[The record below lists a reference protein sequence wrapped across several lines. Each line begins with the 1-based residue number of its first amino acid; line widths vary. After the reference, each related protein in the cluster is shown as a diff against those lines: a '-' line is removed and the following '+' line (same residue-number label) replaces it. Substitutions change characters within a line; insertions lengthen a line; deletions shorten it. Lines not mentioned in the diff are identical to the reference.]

1 MSFKVPNISEGN
13 ELSNPE
19 IRSIL
24 LNIYDRLTKAS
35 TKEVGYE
42 LFLKLILKN
51 LSSPSSIFYIISQLS
66 EFIPPLSPKEKE
78 PCLKLLSLVF
88 FNPIQEQ
95 QNQINKK
102 NSIYYQ
108 FLSPILSIIQSITK
122 DSNSIIFPQ
131 IANTYA
137 EIVQNIMP
145 TDISYATEELN
156 MEEKRAYEMLQG
168 FCIYNMKQEEK
179 ANRIIGSLC
188 LTKLVENCP
197 VVLQEQYMKF
207 IWDNIMTFIDTKNY
221 TAKYELLNC
230 LISLILGAEGLF
242 TQYANDTL
250 YKVLDFLTED
260 DWNKRKLALNVI
272 YTLIFYC
279 KDEVMPLK
287 DHIIN
292 FLRVLKTDKVKE
304 VREVCLLILQIFNE
318 NEPTKKKIEKEKSI
332 SAIINKDKIGKNKV
346 GGNKGEI
353 AHNTKNKSR
362 PKTGTGIRQQ
372 KKNNKFF
379 ENNKKFSSNPF
390 KDNSYDL
397 SDNRKNNNTSNMN
410 NITTYNNDSG
420 QKPSISLQTKGSKEN
435 MNTTG
440 AATGNSTSHNRS
452 KGKKSNNFVNEKM
465 VIKPDPNK
473 SIFKAIPNPAFFKQG
488 NKKSNDIVVM
498 AKGKPIKTNQNI
510 NIIVNENNENKL
522 NKNNFSEQNENVSN
536 YDKNKRSYESSQ
548 ENREEKKIDY
558 ANKDKENKNIN
569 INVNDNMDDNRIPSK
584 RNNSK
589 EMKYTQKKEDLR
601 YKNFFKNDNYN
612 DNNENYNDNYN
623 QKENEKIDEEED
635 NYKGKYTEKNYE
647 MKDRNNYGGENE
659 NESVGVDQNI
669 IQKLLKQ
676 MEFLDKGHMSLENM
690 FDNIQIDTQEQIE
703 NLNANF
709 GNLESKTNRLNKDLN
724 DYYINGY

>member
-24 LNIYDRLTKAS
+24 LNIYDRLTKPS

-51 LSSPSSIFYIISQLS
+51 LSSPSSISYIISQLS

-88 FNPIQEQ
+88 FNPIQDL
-95 QNQINKK
+95 QNQNNKK

-122 DSNSIIFPQ
+122 DSNNIIFPQ

-207 IWDNIMTFIDTKNY
+207 IWDNIMNFIDTKNY

-242 TQYANDTL
+242 TQYANATL

-279 KDEVMPLK
+279 KDEVLPLK

-332 SAIINKDKIGKNKV
+332 GAIINKDKKGKNR
-346 GGNKGEI
+346 GSGNKGEI
-353 AHNTKNKSR
+353 MNNTKNRSR
-362 PKTGTGIRQQ
+362 PKTGIRQQ

-379 ENNKKFSSNPF
+379 ENNKKFTSNPF
-390 KDNSYDL
+390 KDNSYEI
-397 SDNRKNNNTSNMN
+397 SDNRKNNNINNNMN

-420 QKPSISLQTKGSKEN
+420 QKPSISLQTMGSKNN

-440 AATGNSTSHNRS
+440 AVTGSNTSHNKS

-498 AKGKPIKTNQNI
+498 AKGKPIKANQNI
-510 NIIVNENNENKL
+510 NVIENNENKL
-522 NKNNFSEQNENVSN
+522 NKNNFNEQSENNSN
-536 YDKNKRSYESSQ
+536 YDKNKKSYESTQ
-548 ENREEKKIDY
+548 ENREEKKKDY
-558 ANKDKENKNIN
+558 LYKDKENKNIN
-569 INVNDNMDDNRIPSK
+569 MNMDDNNVPSK
-584 RNNSK
+584 RSNSK
-589 EMKYTQKKEDLR
+589 DMKYAQKKEDLR
-601 YKNFFKNDNYN
+601 YKNFFNNDNDN
-612 DNNENYNDNYN
+612 NNNENYNDNYN
-623 QKENEKIDEEED
+623 EKENDKIDEEED
-635 NYKGKYTEKNYE
+635 DYKNKYIEKNYE
-647 MKDRNNYGGENE
+647 IKDRNNYGGENE
-659 NESVGVDQNI
+659 DETGGVDQNI

-709 GNLESKTNRLNKDLN
+709 GNLELKTNRLNKDLN

>member
-13 ELSNPE
+13 ELTNPE

-51 LSSPSSIFYIISQLS
+51 LSSPSSISYIISQLS

-88 FNPIQEQ
+88 FNPIQDL

-122 DSNSIIFPQ
+122 DSNNIIFPQ

-156 MEEKRAYEMLQG
+156 VEEKRAYEMLQG

-207 IWDNIMTFIDTKNY
+207 IWDNIMNFIDTKNY

-242 TQYANDTL
+242 TQYANATL

-318 NEPTKKKIEKEKSI
+318 NEPTKKKVEKEKSI
-332 SAIINKDKIGKNKV
+332 GAIINKDKIGKNKS
-346 GGNKGEI
+346 GGIKGETM
-353 AHNTKNKSR
+353 HNTKNKSR
-362 PKTGTGIRQQ
+362 PKTGIRQS

-379 ENNKKFSSNPF
+379 ENNKKFTSNPF
-390 KDNSYDL
+390 KDNSYEL
-397 SDNRKNNNTSNMN
+397 SDNRKNNNINNNMN
-410 NITTYNNDSG
+410 NISTYNNDSG
-420 QKPSISLQTKGSKEN
+420 QKPSMSLQTKGSKDN

-440 AATGNSTSHNRS
+440 AVTGSNTSHNKS

-510 NIIVNENNENKL
+510 NVIENNENKL
-522 NKNNFSEQNENVSN
+522 NKNSFNEQNENNSN
-536 YDKNKRSYESSQ
+536 YDKNKKGYDSSQ

-558 ANKDKENKNIN
+558 VNKDKGNKNMNKNID
-569 INVNDNMDDNRIPSK
+569 IDDNIVPSK

-589 EMKYTQKKEDLR
+589 DMKYAQKKEDLR
-601 YKNFFKNDNYN
+601 YKNFFNNDNDNINNDNYN
-612 DNNENYNDNYN
+612 E
-623 QKENEKIDEEED
+623 KENNKINEEED
-635 NYKGKYTEKNYE
+635 DYKDKYIEKNYE
-647 MKDRNNYGGENE
+647 IKERNNYGEQNE
-659 NESVGVDQNI
+659 NEEGGVDQSI

-676 MEFLDKGHMSLENM
+676 MEFLDRGHMSLENM

-703 NLNANF
+703 NLNTNF
-709 GNLESKTNRLNKDLN
+709 GNLELKTNRLDKDLN

>member
-13 ELSNPE
+13 ELTNPE

-51 LSSPSSIFYIISQLS
+51 LSSPSSISYIISQLS

-88 FNPIQEQ
+88 FNPIQDL

-122 DSNSIIFPQ
+122 DSNNIIFPQ

-156 MEEKRAYEMLQG
+156 VEEKRAYEMLQG

-207 IWDNIMTFIDTKNY
+207 IWDNIMNFIDTKNY

-242 TQYANDTL
+242 TQYANATL

-318 NEPTKKKIEKEKSI
+318 NEPTKKKVEKEKSI
-332 SAIINKDKIGKNKV
+332 GAIINKDKIGKNKS
-346 GGNKGEI
+346 GGIKGETV
-353 AHNTKNKSR
+353 HNTKNKSR
-362 PKTGTGIRQQ
+362 PKTGIRQS

-379 ENNKKFSSNPF
+379 ENNKKFTSNPF
-390 KDNSYDL
+390 KDNSYEL
-397 SDNRKNNNTSNMN
+397 SDNRKNNNINNNMN
-410 NITTYNNDSG
+410 NISTYNNDSG
-420 QKPSISLQTKGSKEN
+420 QKPSMSLQTKGSKDN

-440 AATGNSTSHNRS
+440 AVTGSNTSHNKS

-510 NIIVNENNENKL
+510 NVIENNENKL
-522 NKNNFSEQNENVSN
+522 NKNSFNEQNENNSN
-536 YDKNKRSYESSQ
+536 YDKNKKGYDSSQ

-558 ANKDKENKNIN
+558 FNKDNKNMNKNID
-569 INVNDNMDDNRIPSK
+569 IDDNIAPSK

-589 EMKYTQKKEDLR
+589 DMKYAQKKEDLR
-601 YKNFFKNDNYN
+601 YKNFFNNDNDNINNDNYN
-612 DNNENYNDNYN
+612 E
-623 QKENEKIDEEED
+623 KENDKIDEEED
-635 NYKGKYTEKNYE
+635 DYKDKYIEKKYE
-647 MKDRNNYGGENE
+647 IKERNNYGEQNE
-659 NESVGVDQNI
+659 NEEGGVDQSI

-676 MEFLDKGHMSLENM
+676 MEFLDRGHMSLENM

-703 NLNANF
+703 NLNTNF
-709 GNLESKTNRLNKDLN
+709 GNLELKTNRLDKDLN

>member
-24 LNIYDRLTKAS
+24 LNIYDRLTKPS

-51 LSSPSSIFYIISQLS
+51 LSSPSSISYIISQLS

-88 FNPIQEQ
+88 FNPIQDL
-95 QNQINKK
+95 QNQNNKK

-122 DSNSIIFPQ
+122 DSNNIIFPQ

-207 IWDNIMTFIDTKNY
+207 IWENIMNFIDTKNY

-242 TQYANDTL
+242 TQYANATL

-279 KDEVMPLK
+279 KDEVLPLK

-332 SAIINKDKIGKNKV
+332 GAIINKDKKGKNR
-346 GGNKGEI
+346 GSGNKGEI
-353 AHNTKNKSR
+353 MNNTKNRSR
-362 PKTGTGIRQQ
+362 PKTGIRQQ

-379 ENNKKFSSNPF
+379 ENNKKFTSNPF
-390 KDNSYDL
+390 KDNSYEI
-397 SDNRKNNNTSNMN
+397 SDNRKNNNINNNMN

-420 QKPSISLQTKGSKEN
+420 QKPSISLQTMGSKNN

-440 AATGNSTSHNRS
+440 AVTGSNTSHNKS

-498 AKGKPIKTNQNI
+498 AKGKPIKANQNI
-510 NIIVNENNENKL
+510 NVIENNENKL
-522 NKNNFSEQNENVSN
+522 NKNNFNEQSENNSN
-536 YDKNKRSYESSQ
+536 YDKNKKSYESTQ
-548 ENREEKKIDY
+548 ENREEKKKDY
-558 ANKDKENKNIN
+558 LYKDKENKNIN
-569 INVNDNMDDNRIPSK
+569 MNMDDNNVPSK
-584 RNNSK
+584 RSNSK
-589 EMKYTQKKEDLR
+589 DMKYAQKKEDLR
-601 YKNFFKNDNYN
+601 YKNFFNNDNDN
-612 DNNENYNDNYN
+612 NNNENYNDNYN
-623 QKENEKIDEEED
+623 EKENDKIDEEED
-635 NYKGKYTEKNYE
+635 DYKNKYIEKNYE
-647 MKDRNNYGGENE
+647 IKDRNNYGEGNE
-659 NESVGVDQNI
+659 DETGGVDQNI

-709 GNLESKTNRLNKDLN
+709 GNLELKTNRLNKDLN

>member
-1 MSFKVPNISEGN
+1 MSFKVPNLSEGN

-24 LNIYDRLTKAS
+24 LNIYDRLTKPS

-51 LSSPSSIFYIISQLS
+51 LSSPSSISYIISQLS

-88 FNPIQEQ
+88 FNPIQDL
-95 QNQINKK
+95 QNQNNKK

-122 DSNSIIFPQ
+122 DSNNIIFPQ

-156 MEEKRAYEMLQG
+156 LEEKRAYEMLQG

-207 IWDNIMTFIDTKNY
+207 IWDNIMNFIDTKNY

-242 TQYANDTL
+242 TQYANATL

-279 KDEVMPLK
+279 KDEVLPLK

-332 SAIINKDKIGKNKV
+332 GAIINKDKKGKNR
-346 GGNKGEI
+346 GSGNKGEI
-353 AHNTKNKSR
+353 VNNTKNRSR
-362 PKTGTGIRQQ
+362 PKTGIRQQ

-379 ENNKKFSSNPF
+379 ENNKKFTSNPF
-390 KDNSYDL
+390 KDNSYEI
-397 SDNRKNNNTSNMN
+397 SDNRKNNNINNNMN

-420 QKPSISLQTKGSKEN
+420 QKPSISLQTMGSKNN

-440 AATGNSTSHNRS
+440 AVTGSNTSHNKS

-473 SIFKAIPNPAFFKQG
+473 SIFKAIPNRAFFKQG

-498 AKGKPIKTNQNI
+498 AKGKPIKANQNI
-510 NIIVNENNENKL
+510 NVIENNENKL
-522 NKNNFSEQNENVSN
+522 NKNNFNEQSENNSN
-536 YDKNKRSYESSQ
+536 YDKNKKSYESTQ
-548 ENREEKKIDY
+548 ENREEKKKDY
-558 ANKDKENKNIN
+558 LYKDKENKNIN
-569 INVNDNMDDNRIPSK
+569 MNMDDNNVPSK
-584 RNNSK
+584 RSNSK
-589 EMKYTQKKEDLR
+589 DMKYAQKKEDLR
-601 YKNFFKNDNYN
+601 YKNFFNNDNN
-612 DNNENYNDNYN
+612 NNENYNDNYN
-623 QKENEKIDEEED
+623 EKENDKIDEEED
-635 NYKGKYTEKNYE
+635 DYKNKYIEKNYE
-647 MKDRNNYGGENE
+647 IKDRNNYGGENE
-659 NESVGVDQNI
+659 EETGGVDQNI

-709 GNLESKTNRLNKDLN
+709 GNLELKTNRLNKDLN

>member
-24 LNIYDRLTKAS
+24 LNIYDRLTKPS

-51 LSSPSSIFYIISQLS
+51 LSSPSSISYIISQLS

-88 FNPIQEQ
+88 FNPIQDL
-95 QNQINKK
+95 QNQNNKK

-122 DSNSIIFPQ
+122 DSNNIIFPQ

-207 IWDNIMTFIDTKNY
+207 IWDNIMNFIDTKNY

-242 TQYANDTL
+242 TQYANATL

-279 KDEVMPLK
+279 KDEVLPLK

-332 SAIINKDKIGKNKV
+332 GAIINKDKKGKNR
-346 GGNKGEI
+346 GSGNKGEI
-353 AHNTKNKSR
+353 MNNTKNRSR
-362 PKTGTGIRQQ
+362 PKTGIRQQ

-379 ENNKKFSSNPF
+379 ENNKKFTSNPF
-390 KDNSYDL
+390 KDNSYEI
-397 SDNRKNNNTSNMN
+397 SDNRKNNNINNNMN

-420 QKPSISLQTKGSKEN
+420 QKPSISLQTMGSKNN

-440 AATGNSTSHNRS
+440 AVTGSNTSHNKS

-498 AKGKPIKTNQNI
+498 AKGKPIKANQNI
-510 NIIVNENNENKL
+510 NVIENNENKL
-522 NKNNFSEQNENVSN
+522 NKNNFNEQSEDNSN
-536 YDKNKRSYESSQ
+536 YDKNKKSYESTQ
-548 ENREEKKIDY
+548 ENREEKKKDY
-558 ANKDKENKNIN
+558 LYKDKENKNIN
-569 INVNDNMDDNRIPSK
+569 INMNMDDNNVPSK
-584 RNNSK
+584 RSNSK
-589 EMKYTQKKEDLR
+589 DMKYAQKKEDLR
-601 YKNFFKNDNYN
+601 YKNFFNNDNDN
-612 DNNENYNDNYN
+612 NNNENYNDNYN
-623 QKENEKIDEEED
+623 EKENDKIDEEED
-635 NYKGKYTEKNYE
+635 DYKNKYIEKNYE
-647 MKDRNNYGGENE
+647 IKDRNNYGGENE
-659 NESVGVDQNI
+659 EETGGVDQNI

-709 GNLESKTNRLNKDLN
+709 GNLELKTNRLNKDLN

>member
-1 MSFKVPNISEGN
+1 MSFKVPNISEEN

-51 LSSPSSIFYIISQLS
+51 LSSPSSISYIISQLS

-88 FNPIQEQ
+88 FNPIQDL

-122 DSNSIIFPQ
+122 DSNNIIFPQ

-156 MEEKRAYEMLQG
+156 VEEKRAYEMLQG

-207 IWDNIMTFIDTKNY
+207 IWDNIMNFIDTKNY

-242 TQYANDTL
+242 TQYANATL

-318 NEPTKKKIEKEKSI
+318 NEPTKKKVEKEKSI
-332 SAIINKDKIGKNKV
+332 GAIINKDKIGKNKS
-346 GGNKGEI
+346 GGIKGEI
-353 AHNTKNKSR
+353 MHNAKNKSR
-362 PKTGTGIRQQ
+362 PKTGIRQS

-379 ENNKKFSSNPF
+379 ENNKKFTSNPF
-390 KDNSYDL
+390 KDNSYEL
-397 SDNRKNNNTSNMN
+397 SDNRKNNNINNNMN
-410 NITTYNNDSG
+410 NISTYNNDSG
-420 QKPSISLQTKGSKEN
+420 QKPSISLQTKGSKDN

-440 AATGNSTSHNRS
+440 AVTGSNTSHNKS

-510 NIIVNENNENKL
+510 NVIENNENKL
-522 NKNNFSEQNENVSN
+522 NKNSFNEQNENNSN
-536 YDKNKRSYESSQ
+536 YDKNKKGYDSSQ

-558 ANKDKENKNIN
+558 FNKDKGNKNMKKN
-569 INVNDNMDDNRIPSK
+569 IDIDDNIVPSK

-589 EMKYTQKKEDLR
+589 DMKYAQKKEDLR
-601 YKNFFKNDNYN
+601 YKNFFNNDNDNINNDNYK
-612 DNNENYNDNYN
+612 E
-623 QKENEKIDEEED
+623 KENDKIDEEED
-635 NYKGKYTEKNYE
+635 DYKDKYIEKNYE
-647 MKDRNNYGGENE
+647 MKERNNYGEQNE
-659 NESVGVDQNI
+659 NEEGGVDQSI

-676 MEFLDKGHMSLENM
+676 MEFLDRGHMSLENM

-709 GNLESKTNRLNKDLN
+709 GNLELKTNRLDKDLN

>member
-24 LNIYDRLTKAS
+24 LNIYDRLTKPS

-42 LFLKLILKN
+42 LFLKLILRN
-51 LSSPSSIFYIISQLS
+51 LSSPSSISYIISQLG

-88 FNPIQEQ
+88 FNPIQDL
-95 QNQINKK
+95 QNQNNKK

-122 DSNSIIFPQ
+122 DSNNIIFPQ

-207 IWDNIMTFIDTKNY
+207 IWDNIMNFIDTKNY

-242 TQYANDTL
+242 TQYANATL

-279 KDEVMPLK
+279 KDEVLPLK

-332 SAIINKDKIGKNKV
+332 GAIINKDKKGKNR
-346 GGNKGEI
+346 GSGNKGEI
-353 AHNTKNKSR
+353 VNNTKNRSR
-362 PKTGTGIRQQ
+362 PKTGIRQQ

-379 ENNKKFSSNPF
+379 ENNKKFTSNPF
-390 KDNSYDL
+390 KDNSYEI
-397 SDNRKNNNTSNMN
+397 SDNRKNNNINNNMN

-420 QKPSISLQTKGSKEN
+420 QKPSISLQTMGSKNN

-440 AATGNSTSHNRS
+440 AVTGSNTSHNKS

-498 AKGKPIKTNQNI
+498 AKGKPIKANQNI
-510 NIIVNENNENKL
+510 NVIENNENKL
-522 NKNNFSEQNENVSN
+522 NKNNFNEQSENNSN
-536 YDKNKRSYESSQ
+536 YDKNKKSYESTQ
-548 ENREEKKIDY
+548 ENREEKKKDY
-558 ANKDKENKNIN
+558 LYKDKENKNIN
-569 INVNDNMDDNRIPSK
+569 MNMDDNNVPSK
-584 RNNSK
+584 RSNSK
-589 EMKYTQKKEDLR
+589 DMKYAQKKEDLR
-601 YKNFFKNDNYN
+601 YKNFFNNDNDN
-612 DNNENYNDNYN
+612 NNNENYNDNYN
-623 QKENEKIDEEED
+623 EKENDKIDEEED
-635 NYKGKYTEKNYE
+635 DYKNKYIEKNYE
-647 MKDRNNYGGENE
+647 IKDRNNYGGENE
-659 NESVGVDQNI
+659 DETGGVDQNI

-709 GNLESKTNRLNKDLN
+709 GNLELKTNRLNKDLN

>member
-13 ELSNPE
+13 ELTNPE

-51 LSSPSSIFYIISQLS
+51 LSSPSSISYIISQLS

-88 FNPIQEQ
+88 FNPIQDL

-122 DSNSIIFPQ
+122 DSNNIIFPQ

-156 MEEKRAYEMLQG
+156 VEEKRAYEMLQG

-207 IWDNIMTFIDTKNY
+207 IWDNIMNFIDTKNY

-242 TQYANDTL
+242 TQYANATL

-318 NEPTKKKIEKEKSI
+318 NEPTKKKVEKEKSI
-332 SAIINKDKIGKNKV
+332 GAIINKDKIGKNKS
-346 GGNKGEI
+346 GGIKGETV
-353 AHNTKNKSR
+353 HNTKNKSR
-362 PKTGTGIRQQ
+362 PKTGIRQS

-379 ENNKKFSSNPF
+379 ENNKKFTSNPF
-390 KDNSYDL
+390 KDNSYEL
-397 SDNRKNNNTSNMN
+397 SDNRKNNNINNNMN
-410 NITTYNNDSG
+410 NISTYNNDSG
-420 QKPSISLQTKGSKEN
+420 QKPSMSLQTKGSKDN

-440 AATGNSTSHNRS
+440 AVTGSNTSHNKS

-510 NIIVNENNENKL
+510 NVIENNENKL
-522 NKNNFSEQNENVSN
+522 NKNSFNEQNENNSN
-536 YDKNKRSYESSQ
+536 YDKNKKGYDSSQ
-548 ENREEKKIDY
+548 ENREENKIDY
-558 ANKDKENKNIN
+558 FNKDKGNKNMNKNID
-569 INVNDNMDDNRIPSK
+569 IDDNIAQSK

-589 EMKYTQKKEDLR
+589 DMKYAQKKEDLR
-601 YKNFFKNDNYN
+601 YKNFFNNDNDNINNDNYN
-612 DNNENYNDNYN
+612 E
-623 QKENEKIDEEED
+623 KENNKIDED
-635 NYKGKYTEKNYE
+635 DDYKDKYIEKNYE
-647 MKDRNNYGGENE
+647 IKERNNYGEQNE
-659 NESVGVDQNI
+659 NEEGGVDQSI

-676 MEFLDKGHMSLENM
+676 MEFLDRGHMSLENM

-703 NLNANF
+703 NLNTNF
-709 GNLESKTNRLNKDLN
+709 GNLELKTNRLDKNLN

>member
-51 LSSPSSIFYIISQLS
+51 LSSPSSISYIISQLS

-88 FNPIQEQ
+88 FNPIQDL

-122 DSNSIIFPQ
+122 DSNNIIFPQ

-156 MEEKRAYEMLQG
+156 VEEKRAYEMLQG

-207 IWDNIMTFIDTKNY
+207 IWDNIMNFIDTKNY

-242 TQYANDTL
+242 TQYANATL

-318 NEPTKKKIEKEKSI
+318 NEPTKKKVEKEKSI
-332 SAIINKDKIGKNKV
+332 GAIINKDKIGKNKS
-346 GGNKGEI
+346 GGIKGETV
-353 AHNTKNKSR
+353 HNTKNKSR
-362 PKTGTGIRQQ
+362 PKTGIRQS

-379 ENNKKFSSNPF
+379 ENNKKFTSNPF
-390 KDNSYDL
+390 KDNSYEL
-397 SDNRKNNNTSNMN
+397 SDNRKNNNINNNMN
-410 NITTYNNDSG
+410 NISTYNNDSG
-420 QKPSISLQTKGSKEN
+420 QKPSISLQTKGSKDN

-440 AATGNSTSHNRS
+440 AVTGSNTSHNKS

-510 NIIVNENNENKL
+510 NVIENNENKL
-522 NKNNFSEQNENVSN
+522 NKNSFNEQNENNSN
-536 YDKNKRSYESSQ
+536 YDKNKKGYDSSQ
-548 ENREEKKIDY
+548 GNREEKKIDY
-558 ANKDKENKNIN
+558 INKDKGNNNMNKNID
-569 INVNDNMDDNRIPSK
+569 IDDDIVPSK

-589 EMKYTQKKEDLR
+589 DMKYAQTKEDLR
-601 YKNFFKNDNYN
+601 YKNFFNNDNDNINKDNYN
-612 DNNENYNDNYN
+612 E
-623 QKENEKIDEEED
+623 KENDKIDEED
-635 NYKGKYTEKNYE
+635 DYKDKYIKKNYE
-647 MKDRNNYGGENE
+647 IKERNNYGRQNE
-659 NESVGVDQNI
+659 NEEGEVDQNI

-676 MEFLDKGHMSLENM
+676 MEFLDRGHMSLENM

-709 GNLESKTNRLNKDLN
+709 GNLELKTNRLDKDLN

>member
-51 LSSPSSIFYIISQLS
+51 LSSPSSISYIISQLS

-78 PCLKLLSLVF
+78 PCLKLLSLIF
-88 FNPIQEQ
+88 FNPIQDM

-122 DSNSIIFPQ
+122 DSNNIIFPQ

-207 IWDNIMTFIDTKNY
+207 IWDNIMNFIDTKNY

-242 TQYANDTL
+242 TQYANATL
-250 YKVLDFLTED
+250 YKVLDFLAED

-332 SAIINKDKIGKNKV
+332 GAILNKDKIGKNKS
-346 GGNKGEI
+346 GGNRGEI
-353 AHNTKNKSR
+353 MHNTKNKSR
-362 PKTGTGIRQQ
+362 PKTGIRQQ

-379 ENNKKFSSNPF
+379 ENNKKFTSNPF
-390 KDNSYDL
+390 KDNSYEIN
-397 SDNRKNNNTSNMN
+397 DNRKNNNINNNTN
-410 NITTYNNDSG
+410 NITTYNNDSS

-435 MNTTG
+435 INTTG
-440 AATGNSTSHNRS
+440 AVTGNSTSHNKN

-498 AKGKPIKTNQNI
+498 AKGKPIKANQNI
-510 NIIVNENNENKL
+510 NVIENNENKL
-522 NKNNFSEQNENVSN
+522 NKNNFNEKSENNSN
-536 YDKNKRSYESSQ
+536 YDKNKKSYETTQ
-548 ENREEKKIDY
+548 ENREEKKKDY
-558 ANKDKENKNIN
+558 LYKDKENKNIN
-569 INVNDNMDDNRIPSK
+569 MNMDDNNVPSK
-584 RNNSK
+584 RSNSK
-589 EMKYTQKKEDLR
+589 DMKYAQNKEDLR
-601 YKNFFKNDNYN
+601 YKNFFNNDNDN
-612 DNNENYNDNYN
+612 NNNENYNDNYN
-623 QKENEKIDEEED
+623 EKENDKIDEEED
-635 NYKGKYTEKNYE
+635 DYKNKYIEKNYE
-647 MKDRNNYGGENE
+647 IKDRNNYGGENE
-659 NESVGVDQNI
+659 EETGGVDQNI

-709 GNLESKTNRLNKDLN
+709 GNLELKTNRLNKDLN